1 MTATNIKKNEIQE
14 QFISG
19 DEAIAI
25 GVKLAKPDVIAA
37 YPITP
42 QTIVVERLAEM
53 VETGELET
61 EYMYVESEHSALAA
75 VMGASVMGVRTFTAT
90 SSQGLLYM
98 AEVLHYASGGRV
110 PIVMMN
116 ANRSVALPWSIF
128 GDQRDS
134 LSLLDSGWIQVYVEN
149 AQESLDMIL
158 QAYALAE
165 HPEVLT
171 PVMVNLDGFILT
183 HTYEK
188 VEVPSEKQVKTF
200 LPPFKLEGQMDL
212 NAPKNLFFTSS
223 PTHNMAFKYQQ
234 HEAMLKSKTII
245 KNIDEEYSKIT
256 GRSYGG
262 LVEAYKCQDAEAII
276 ITLGSVTGLVRNV
289 VDELREEGQKV
300 GVLKIRYMRPFPE
313 EEIATYTASA
323 KAIAVLEKDIS
334 FGYQGTVFTN
344 VAAALYESRAKL
356 YNYIAGLGGKDIK
369 EDEIRDIYTQLY
381 EKLFEHKKTAQIIAE
396 RADATGTYRSV
407 SVSLVEEDEA
417 RKLVNLETKRQKT
430 QENQVI
436 FVGLEGESYGN

>member
-1 MTATNIKKNEIQE
+1 MIENNIKERDIEE

-19 DEAIAI
+19 DEAVAI

-53 VETGELET
+53 VETGELEA

-98 AEVLHYASGGRV
+98 AEVLHYASGGRI
-110 PIVMMN
+110 PLVMMN

-188 VEVPSEKQVKTF
+188 VEVPSEKQVKAF
-200 LPPFKLEGQMDL
+200 LPSFKLEGQMDL

-223 PTHNMAFKYQQ
+223 PAHNMAFKYQQ
-234 HEAMLKSKTII
+234 HEAMLKAKDII
-245 KNIDEEYSKIT
+245 KNIDDQYSKIT

-262 LVEAYKCQDAEAII
+262 LVEAYKCQDAEVIV

-289 VDELREEGQKV
+289 VDELREKGQKV

-313 EEIATYTASA
+313 EEIIKYTASA

-344 VAAALYESRAKL
+344 VTAALQESKAKL

-369 EDEIRDIYTQLY
+369 EDEIKDIYADLY
-381 EKLFEHKKTAQIIAE
+381 EKLLEHKKTAQIIAE
-396 RADATGTYRSV
+396 RADTTGTYRSA
-407 SVSLVEEDEA
+407 SVSLVEEREA
-417 RKLVNLETKRQKT
+417 DKLINLETKRLSPHG
-430 QENQVI
+430 NQVV
-436 FVGLEGESYGN
+436 FVGLEGK

>member
-1 MTATNIKKNEIQE
+1 MIETNIKEKGTQD

-19 DEAIAI
+19 DEAVAI

-53 VETGELET
+53 VETGELEA

-110 PIVMMN
+110 PLVMMN

-188 VEVPSEKQVKTF
+188 VEVPSEQQVKTF
-200 LPPFKLEGQMDL
+200 LPDFKLEGQMDL
-212 NAPKNLFFTSS
+212 KAPKNLFFTSS
-223 PTHNMAFKYQQ
+223 PAHNMAFKYQQ
-234 HEAMLKSKTII
+234 HEAMLKAKNII
-245 KNIDEEYSKIT
+245 KNIDDQYSKIT

-262 LVEAYKCQDAEAII
+262 LVEDYKCQDAEVIV
-276 ITLGSVTGLVRNV
+276 ITLGSVTGLVRDV
-289 VDELREEGQKV
+289 VDELREKGQKV
-300 GVLKIRYMRPFPE
+300 GVLKIRYMKPFPE
-313 EEIATYTASA
+313 EEIVKYTASA

-344 VAAALYESRAKL
+344 VAAALHERKAKL

-369 EDEIRDIYTQLY
+369 EAEIRDIYAQLY
-381 EKLFEHKKTAQIIAE
+381 AKLLEHKKTAQIIAE
-396 RADATGTYRSV
+396 HADTTGTYRSAR
-407 SVSLVEEDEA
+407 VSLVEDSEA
-417 RKLVNLETKRQKT
+417 DRLANFETKRLSSD
-430 QENQVI
+430 ENKVL
-436 FVGLEGESYGN
+436 FVGLEGK